1 MKKDVIYLTKEG
13 YESLKR
19 ELDELRKKFM
29 YEVAQKIKDARELG
43 DLAENSEYEEAKN
56 EQGRIGSRIREIEEI
71 LSRAELIDVSNMD
84 SNVINLGNKVLIKDL
99 SSGEEMEI
107 TIVNPQ
113 EADIFERKISV
124 DSPLGRAL
132 LGRRLGETIR
142 IRAPKGVQRF
152 QILGIKM

>member
-19 ELDELRKKFM
+19 ELDELKKKFM

-84 SNVINLGNKVLIKDL
+84 SNVINLGNKVLIRDL

-124 DSPLGRAL
+124 DSPLGKAL

>member
-1 MKKDVIYLTKEG
+1 MKRDVIYLTKEG

-19 ELDELRKKFM
+19 ELDELKKKFM

-71 LSRAELIDVSNMD
+71 LSRAELIDISNMD
-84 SNVINLGNKVLIKDL
+84 SNTINLGNKVLIKDL
-99 SSGEEMEI
+99 STGEEMEI

-132 LGRRLGETIR
+132 LGRKLGETIR

>member
-124 DSPLGRAL
+124 DSPLGKAL

>member
-19 ELDELRKKFM
+19 ELDELKKKFM

-84 SNVINLGNKVLIKDL
+84 SNVINLGNKVLIRDL

>member
-19 ELDELRKKFM
+19 ELDELKKKFM

-113 EADIFERKISV
+113 EADIFEGKISV
-124 DSPLGRAL
+124 DSPLGKAL

>member
-19 ELDELRKKFM
+19 ELDELKKKFM

-84 SNVINLGNKVLIKDL
+84 SNVINLGNKVLIRDL

-113 EADIFERKISV
+113 EADIFEGKISV
-124 DSPLGRAL
+124 DSPLGKAL